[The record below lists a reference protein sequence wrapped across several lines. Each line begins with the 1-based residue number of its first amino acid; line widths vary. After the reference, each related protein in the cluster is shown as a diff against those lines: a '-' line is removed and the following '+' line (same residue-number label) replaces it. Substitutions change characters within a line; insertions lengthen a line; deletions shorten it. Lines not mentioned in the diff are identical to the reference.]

1 MSLGLNFGLYIDSV
15 VLLAAAFTV
24 VVGEICLLTAHTLL
38 QVSML
43 TDVMLSLDI
52 LGALTLP
59 LSVVLALA
67 RSLLLRDVSIALD
80 VTNIRV
86 RDSMF
91 ADVSSNST
99 GVNGQGLLLTEGLG
113 RMCRCRWCLR
123 NVDLSLLLVNVA
135 LVHALSKQ
143 LLLHIFHAGSIR
155 AYLLLF
161 HHCVL
166 VFQR

>member
-1 MSLGLNFGLYIDSV
+1 MSLGLNFGLHLDSV
-15 VLLAAAFTV
+15 VLLAAALAV
-24 VVGEICLLTAHTLL
+24 VVGAICLLSALTLL

-59 LSVVLALA
+59 LSVALALA
-67 RSLLLRDVSIALD
+67 RSLLLRHVSIALD

-99 GVNGQGLLLTEGLG
+99 GVSG
-113 RMCRCRWCLR
+113 
-123 NVDLSLLLVNVA
+123 
-135 LVHALSKQ
+135 
-143 LLLHIFHAGSIR
+143 
-155 AYLLLF
+155 
-161 HHCVL
+161 
-166 VFQR
+166 